1 MSGGGARLLR
11 EKVDQWASLQREYSL
26 CKRLFMRGLRF
37 RSILLSELRLRPK
50 TCRAEVV
57 TSVLVGYVHLET
69 GKRPVLLYTDLVV
82 LRWWTKL

>member
-26 CKRLFMRGLRF
+26 CKRLFKRGLRF

>member
-37 RSILLSELRLRPK
+37 RSILLNELRLRPK

>member
-50 TCRAEVV
+50 TCRAEVI

>member
-11 EKVDQWASLQREYSL
+11 DKVDQWASLQREYYL
-26 CKRLFMRGLRF
+26 CKRLFMRGFQF

-50 TCRAEVV
+50 TCRAEVI

>member
-11 EKVDQWASLQREYSL
+11 DKVDQWASLQREYYW
-26 CKRLFMRGLRF
+26 CKRLFMRGFQF

>member
-11 EKVDQWASLQREYSL
+11 EKVDQWASLQREYYW
-26 CKRLFMRGLRF
+26 CKRLFMRGFQF

-50 TCRAEVV
+50 TCRAEVI

>member
-26 CKRLFMRGLRF
+26 CKRLFMRGLQF

-50 TCRAEVV
+50 TCRAEVI

>member
-1 MSGGGARLLR
+1 MSEGGARLLR
-11 EKVDQWASLQREYSL
+11 DKVDQWASLQREYCL
-26 CKRLFMRGLRF
+26 CKRLFMRGFQF

-50 TCRAEVV
+50 TCRAEVT

>member
-11 EKVDQWASLQREYSL
+11 DKVDQWASLQREYYW
-26 CKRLFMRGLRF
+26 CKRLFMRGFQF

-50 TCRAEVV
+50 TCRAEVI

>member
-11 EKVDQWASLQREYSL
+11 DKVDQWASLQRDYYL
-26 CKRLFMRGLRF
+26 CKRLFMRGFQF

-50 TCRAEVV
+50 TCRAEVI